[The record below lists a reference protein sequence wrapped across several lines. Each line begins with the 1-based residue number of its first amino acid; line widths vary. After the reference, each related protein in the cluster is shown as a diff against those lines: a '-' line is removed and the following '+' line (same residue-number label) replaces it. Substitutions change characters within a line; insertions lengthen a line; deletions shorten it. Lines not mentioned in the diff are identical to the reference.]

1 MQSIGLIP
9 LIDFKGIIPNSAYQ
23 KSKAKK
29 LCSWY
34 TLTHETFLDYL
45 YSASHRDH
53 RLLPLLL
60 ESIVFNVVGFT

>member
-9 LIDFKGIIPNSAYQ
+9 LIDSKGIIPNSAYQ
-23 KSKAKK
+23 KAKK
-29 LCSWY
+29 LSSWY

-45 YSASHRDH
+45 YSVSHRDH